1 MAGTYQEVLMRAE
14 IINSNPCLKLITVI
28 HLKSIYV
35 LIVSEHMK
43 LYGSMVQVIKHISM
57 MIFLQLDCIERN
69 VSTVMIETHE
79 FMDIIKHLV
88 REKKD
93 LQKRL
98 DVMEEIMHS
107 YLPIIG
113 EDEQENSKAD

>member
-1 MAGTYQEVLMRAE
+1 
-14 IINSNPCLKLITVI
+14 
-28 HLKSIYV
+28 
-35 LIVSEHMK
+35 
-43 LYGSMVQVIKHISM
+43 

-69 VSTVMIETHE
+69 VFTVMIETHE